1 MGKFA
6 PPRLRQWLKWLKP
19 GLLVKRW
26 LVVTFVGT
34 VLVVLGLSISLRLTP
49 VNSFLQL
56 MESVLRT
63 LATVIPSYI
72 SGPVAVL
79 AGVGLIIW
87 SQTRSVGSLSEALR
101 PEGEQALVDVLIAQR
116 QRNRGPKIVALGG
129 GTGLSRLLRGLKAYS
144 SNITAI
150 VTVADDGGSSG
161 RLRRE
166 VGVLPPGDIR
176 NCLAALAREEQLLTE
191 LFQYRFES
199 GEGLSGHSFGNLY
212 LTALTTITG
221 NLEQAIAASS
231 RVLAVRG
238 QVLPA
243 TMADVHLWADLAD
256 GRRIE
261 GESQIP
267 KAKGHIVRIGCTP
280 AQPPALPKA
289 IEAIEEADLILIGPG
304 SLYTSVIPNLLVP
317 EITQAIARA
326 TVPRIYICN
335 AMTEPGETQ
344 GYRVSDHL
352 QAIERVTGRRIFDVV
367 LVQKKSPSA
376 QALQRYAQ
384 VGAGFVDLDREQV
397 VKMGYRLILADVIQE
412 DPEKAQVQHH
422 SQRLAHV
429 LMRWYSRVQAWW

>member
-1 MGKFA
+1 MGKHASLRF
-6 PPRLRQWLKWLKP
+6 RQWLKWLRP
-19 GLLVKRW
+19 GLFVKRW
-26 LVVTFVGT
+26 LLLTFVGT

-49 VNSFLQL
+49 INSLLQL
-56 MESVLRT
+56 IESVVRG
-63 LATVIPSYI
+63 LATVIPSHI
-72 SGPVAVL
+72 SGPL
-79 AGVGLIIW
+79 AILLGLGLIIW
-87 SQTRSVGSLSEALR
+87 SQTRSVGTLTEALR
-101 PEGEQALVDVLIAQR
+101 PEGEQDIVDVLIAQR

-129 GTGLSRLLRGLKAYS
+129 GTGLSRLLRGLKHYS

-176 NCLAALAREEQLLTE
+176 NCLAALASEEQLLTA
-191 LFQYRFES
+191 LFQYRFEA

-212 LTALTTITG
+212 LTALTHITG
-221 NLEQAIAASS
+221 SLEQAIAASS

-243 TMADVHLWADLAD
+243 TMADVHLWAELAD
-256 GRRIE
+256 GRRVE

-267 KAKGHIVRIGCTP
+267 KAKGRIVRIGCTP
-280 AQPPALPKA
+280 AHPPALPKA
-289 IEAIEEADLILIGPG
+289 IEAIEDADLILVGPG

-317 EITQAIARA
+317 AITEAIARA
-326 TVPRIYICN
+326 TVPRVYICN

-352 QAIERVTGRRIFDVV
+352 RAIEQVTGGRIFDVV
-367 LVQKKSPSA
+367 LVQKKPPSP

-384 VGAGFVDLDREQV
+384 VGSEFVELDREQV
-397 VKMGYRLILADVIQE
+397 IRMGYRLLLADVIQE
-412 DPEKAQVQHH
+412 DPQKGYVQHH
-422 SQRLAHV
+422 PQRLAHV
-429 LMRWYSRVQAWW
+429 LMRWYQRVHGWW

>member
-1 MGKFA
+1 MGKSA

-26 LVVTFVGT
+26 LLVTFIGT
-34 VLVVLGLSISLRLTP
+34 VLVVLGLSIFLRLTP
-49 VNSFLQL
+49 VNSLLQL
-56 MESVLRT
+56 IESILRG

-72 SGPVAVL
+72 SGPVAILV
-79 AGVGLIIW
+79 GIGLIIW
-87 SQTRSVGSLSEALR
+87 SQTRSVGSLTEVLR
-101 PEGEQALVDVLIAQR
+101 PEGDQALVDVLIAQR
-116 QRNRGPKIVALGG
+116 QRNRGPRIVALGG
-129 GTGLSRLLRGLKAYS
+129 GTGLSRLLRGLKTYS

-176 NCLAALAREEQLLTE
+176 NCLAALASEEQLLTA

-212 LTALTTITG
+212 LTALTDITG

-256 GRRIE
+256 GRHIE

-267 KAKGHIVRIGCTP
+267 KARGQILRIGCTP
-280 AQPPALPKA
+280 ANPPALPKA
-289 IEAIEEADLILIGPG
+289 IEAIEEADLILVGPG

-352 QAIERVTGRRIFDVV
+352 RAIERVTGQRIFDVV
-367 LVQKKSPSA
+367 LVQKKPPSP
-376 QALQRYAQ
+376 QALQRYGQ
-384 VGAGFVDLDREQV
+384 VGAGFVELDREQV

-412 DPEKAQVQHH
+412 DPHKNQVQHH